1 MDHRRVA
8 LLPMKARGQ
17 SIEEFYASR
26 DLKKAMCV
34 RLGYDSYPLH
44 METVYCFF
52 DIPMCEAARI
62 MRILVSLLKRIRT
75 WVGVEQWPCFIIH
88 GDNPA
93 LFGLSRDQIIKGRND
108 MISKMEESPFVYGLA
123 LSIVKEARDY
133 AVVYSCLVI
142 PGVGRRHSKKM
153 ELKKGG
159 ESNLLS
165 KSTHTNT
172 GTVKTK
178 EVFKTVEKQ
187 AIMSRK
193 KVTLHIN
200 VHMGDTVEKFNTV
213 TMDAKRVQAIME
225 SMQPR
230 MKLTHT
236 TETEVIEDIHWPIQE
251 VYYDVEDV
259 LELGP
264 LNPNSLVLGN

>member
-1 MDHRRVA
+1 
-8 LLPMKARGQ
+8 
-17 SIEEFYASR
+17 
-26 DLKKAMCV
+26 
-34 RLGYDSYPLH
+34 
-44 METVYCFF
+44 
-52 DIPMCEAARI
+52 
-62 MRILVSLLKRIRT
+62 
-75 WVGVEQWPCFIIH
+75 
-88 GDNPA
+88 
-93 LFGLSRDQIIKGRND
+93 
-108 MISKMEESPFVYGLA
+108 
-123 LSIVKEARDY
+123 
-133 AVVYSCLVI
+133 
-142 PGVGRRHSKKM
+142 M

-159 ESNLLS
+159 GSNLL
-165 KSTHTNT
+165 STHTNT

-213 TMDAKRVQAIME
+213 TMDANIEKRVQAIME